1 MNMTEN
7 QLRREIGFTVAVSL
21 VIGTV
26 IGSGVFMKPG
36 IVIASAGGSTMA
48 LWAWILG
55 GIITL
60 AGGLTVA
67 EISSQIPK
75 TGGLYVYLEEVYGKM
90 WGFLSGWVQAIVYGP
105 AIIAALGLYF
115 GMLFV
120 HLFGMNEQ
128 WQMWV
133 GVITVLFLGTVNSI
147 GTKYGGLV
155 QTIST
160 VGKLIPI
167 ALIIIFGLWK
177 GNNDV
182 LGMASGVTNVEI
194 SMGAA
199 ILATLFAYDG
209 WMLVGFVAGEMKNP
223 EKLLPRAIIVGLSV
237 VTAIYLL
244 VNVAM
249 LHVLPADKI
258 VALGPNAAGTA
269 ASILFGDIGGKLI
282 SVGILVSIFGC
293 LNGKILTFPRVVYA
307 MAERGQLP
315 ASQLLSRVHPNF
327 GTPFYA
333 TASQIILAIIMMVI
347 SNPDRLSDIA
357 IFAVYLF
364 YIQAFFAVFILRKRN
379 PGIKRVYSVPLY
391 PIIPIVAIIG
401 SGFVVISTI
410 MDKPFDSLIAIGI
423 AVIGLPVFWLLE
435 RRI

>member
-1 MNMTEN
+1 MTEN
-7 QLRREIGFTVAVSL
+7 QLRREIGFTVAVSI

-36 IVIASAGGSTMA
+36 IVISSAGGSTMA
-48 LWAWILG
+48 LWAWVLG

-75 TGGLYVYLEEVYGKM
+75 TGGLYVYLEEVYGKV

-120 HLFGMNEQ
+120 NLFGMNEQ

-133 GVITVLFLGTVNSI
+133 GLGAVVFLGTVNSI
-147 GTKYGGLV
+147 GTKYGGWV
-155 QTIST
+155 QMIST
-160 VGKLIPI
+160 LGKLIPI

-177 GNNDV
+177 GNNNV

-223 EKLLPRAIIVGLSV
+223 EKMLPRAIITGLSV

-269 ASILFGDIGGKLI
+269 ASTLFGNIGGKLI

-315 ASQLLSRVHPNF
+315 ASRLLSSVHPKF

-333 TASQIILAIIMMVI
+333 TASQIMLAIIMMVI

-364 YIQAFFAVFILRKRN
+364 YIQTFFAVFILRKRN
-379 PGIKRVYSVPLY
+379 SGIKRVYSVPLY
-391 PIIPIVAIIG
+391 PIIPILAIIG

-410 MDKPFDSLIAIGI
+410 IDKPFDSLIAIGI

-435 RRI
+435 RRN